1 MLSPNLA
8 FDLFPKQSFS
18 VDGQVFRPNFVQ
30 SADLSALSHAAI
42 TKLKIYLFA
51 LPDPILSENIRPG
64 SELHFFYLT
73 QHQLL

>member
-30 SADLSALSHAAI
+30 SADLSALIHAAI
-42 TKLKIYLFA
+42 TKLNIYLIA
-51 LPDPILSENIRPG
+51 LLDSTLLSENNRPG
-64 SELHFFYLT
+64 SDLHLFCPT
-73 QHQLL
+73 QH